1 MQETNSL
8 FVMIQERNEEK
19 YKVISIN
26 NEKLDMRLSPDL
38 KSKITLFF
46 GEGGKNCII
55 DLSACRF
62 CDSSGLSAILLGHRL
77 SRENNGCMVIV
88 ANSDHIL
95 KLIEISQLD
104 NILNVVPTLDEA
116 VDFIFMDEI
125 ERSLNDEEA
134 GEDLP

>member
-26 NEKLDMRLSPDL
+26 NDKLDMRLSPDL

-77 SRENNGCMVIV
+77 SRENNGCMVVV

-116 VDFIFMDEI
+116 IDFIFMDEI

>member
-1 MQETNSL
+1 
-8 FVMIQERNEEK
+8 MIQERNEEK

-77 SRENNGCMVIV
+77 SRENNGCMVVV